1 MPEISKDSK
10 VCSKQYSPDC
20 IKIGTNDKFAP
31 RSRVCK
37 ICTAHKNREFYLA
50 HREKYIEKAKKNSKE
65 TYEKNKEVK
74 RAQSKLN
81 YAAKKQKLAEVK
93 AEDKIEDN
101 IV

>member
-1 MPEISKDSK
+1 MEITKNSK
-10 VCSKQYSPDC
+10 VCSKQSSENC

-74 RAQSKLN
+74 RAQSKIN
-81 YAAKKQKLAEVK
+81 YAAKKQKLAEVQV
-93 AEDKIEDN
+93 ADN